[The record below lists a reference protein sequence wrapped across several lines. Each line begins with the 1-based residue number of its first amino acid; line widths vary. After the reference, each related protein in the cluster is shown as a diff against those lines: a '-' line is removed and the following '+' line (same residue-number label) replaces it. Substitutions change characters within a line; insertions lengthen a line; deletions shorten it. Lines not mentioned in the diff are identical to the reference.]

1 MLYRNNGKTY
11 IKTDLEA
18 VITSYNQGNMI
29 LEAVQSICNQT
40 LPVSY
45 THLDVYKRQPYILL
59 LCLL

>member
-29 LEAVQSICNQT
+29 LEAVQSICN
-40 LPVSY
+40 
-45 THLDVYKRQPYILL
+45 
-59 LCLL
+59 